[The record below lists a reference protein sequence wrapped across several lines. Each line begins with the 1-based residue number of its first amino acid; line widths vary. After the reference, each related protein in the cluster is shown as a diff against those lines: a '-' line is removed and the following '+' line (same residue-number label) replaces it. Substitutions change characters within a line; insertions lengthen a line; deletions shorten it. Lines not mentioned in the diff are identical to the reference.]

1 MALEKMDIVGFG
13 MDYEEIILVPH
24 ERLGVLIGEKGK
36 TKKLIEERTG
46 LELKIDS
53 KSGEVTIERTEKN
66 AAMALKAMN
75 IVQAIAR
82 GFSAERAMEL
92 LRDDIYL
99 RIIHLPELVRN
110 EKDLARQRARL
121 IGTKGKARH
130 MLEEY
135 TGAYISIYGKTVA
148 IIGDVESAELA
159 AEAVVKLAS
168 GTPHGDVY
176 KEIQRKQGQL

>member
-1 MALEKMDIVGFG
+1 ME
-13 MDYEEIILVPH
+13 YEETILVPH
-24 ERLGVLIGEKGK
+24 ERLGVLIGENGT

-46 LELKIDS
+46 LELQIDS
-53 KSGEVTIERTEKN
+53 KTGEVTVERTDET
-66 AAMALKAMN
+66 ASMAMKAED
-75 IVQAIAR
+75 IVMAIAR

-92 LRDDIYL
+92 LSDDIYL
-99 RIIHLPELVRN
+99 KVIHLPELVRN

-135 TGAYISIYGKTVA
+135 TGTHISIYGKTVA
-148 IIGDVESAELA
+148 IIGDAESTELA
-159 AEAVVKLAS
+159 AEAVVKLVG

-176 KEIQRKQGQL
+176 REIQRRQGLA